1 MVKITGTYC
10 NIPRL
15 FSISCIITARYFSSQ
30 LVNSGLAAYYSNEPA
45 GRLGVPSRPTRRT
58 GSATYDKMSADERQ
72 QLVEELVGLA
82 GLQEGPKDAFPD
94 RTRYEYDSRF
104 KTTFEITPSGRRFP
118 VGLVA
123 GEFQRRS
130 GKLKTYKSQW

>member
-1 MVKITGTYC
+1 MVLLR
-10 NIPRL
+10 RL
-15 FSISCIITARYFSSQ
+15 IRRIKRIAHARGCSINQ
-30 LVNSGLAAYYSNEPA
+30 LVNSGLAAYYSKESA
-45 GRLGVPSRPTRRT
+45 GRLGVLFRPTRQT
-58 GSATYDKMSADERQ
+58 ASATYDKKSADERQ

-94 RTRYEYDSRF
+94 GTRYEYDSRF
-104 KTTFEITPSGRRFP
+104 KTTFEITPSGGRFP

-130 GKLKTYKSQW
+130 AKLEPHKSRR